1 MNVIPEDTFRN
12 HFFWRD
18 VKMLQQQVDKQSKTN
33 YVVKIALLSAIA
45 TILMFIEFVVPVMP
59 VFLKMDFSEVPVLL
73 GAFALGPVSGI
84 IIELVKNLVHVTST
98 ITGGVGELANFLMG
112 TAFVVPAGLIY
123 KFKKNKKGAL
133 LGLVIG
139 ILSKTLV
146 AVILNYY
153 VLFPLYQKIFSL
165 DALLEMS
172 KKANPAIHDLK
183 GIIILGII
191 PFNLLKGFLVSLII
205 MLIYKKLSPLL
216 HR

>member
-1 MNVIPEDTFRN
+1 
-12 HFFWRD
+12 
-18 VKMLQQQVDKQSKTN
+18 MLQQQVDKQSKTN